1 MLDISLHP
9 SGRLALATAGGA
21 MPLDA
26 PAPLRA
32 IGQAFADDWRAGL
45 FTLAAQGAGLTD
57 LPLSARYW
65 RDFGADYLAR
75 LCHRPVTDA
84 GAPAL
89 PIPDTAVLASW
100 VDKAPPLAG
109 GEYLGPASLAVIWQH
124 LDAWT
129 REAATAAGGFPAFLA
144 ERAPAWH
151 RVGRVTFHLAENK
164 AGAELPFAFLA
175 TCTTG
180 LGAAGRDRHV
190 PLRQALETHAGH
202 ADRGALVKL
211 LTPVRDAAEQLPW
224 VRELVDSGE
233 IYRPAAWTAEQ
244 AHRLLGSLAELEAA
258 GLIVRIPDWWHE
270 RPRPTVRATI
280 DSAGRGLLSAEALLE
295 LQVDVV
301 LGGERLSPAELAALR
316 RAGDGLVLLK
326 GRWVE
331 VDQQRLQ
338 AVLDHWDGVSDAA
351 EQGLSFHE
359 AMRLL
364 AGATPDL
371 RGAAEDRRDWS
382 EVIAGKKLR
391 ELLARLRDPSH
402 ERGPQLPAQLAAT
415 LRPYQREGVA
425 WLHLLT
431 GLGLGACLAD
441 DMGLGKTLQVLSL
454 LAATPRR
461 QGEPPALLVVPA
473 SLLGNWRAEA
483 ARFTPELELLFLHP
497 SEAPR
502 ERLDQVAADPE
513 AELVPYDLVVTTYGM
528 AHRQA
533 WLAQQKW
540 RLVILDEAQAIKNPH
555 TKQSRAVRALRGGAR
570 VVLTGT
576 PVENSLGDLWA
587 LFDFLNPGLLGSARV
602 FKDFVKGLEEA
613 GNFEPLRRLA
623 GPYILR
629 RLKTDRRVIADLPDK
644 TEVVRWC
651 TLGREQLKLYQ
662 GVVDELAR
670 GLQRTE
676 VGIERRGLVLQ
687 VLLRLKQ
694 VCNHPSQLTGDG
706 AWEPRTSGKFAQLG
720 EIAAE
725 LAARQEKA
733 LVFTQYREII
743 PALEDH
749 LARIFGRP
757 GLTLHGGTAVRR
769 RQDLVARF
777 QEPDGP
783 PFFVISLKAG
793 GTGLNLTEACHVIHF
808 DRWWNPA
815 VEDQATDRAFR
826 IGQMRNVLVHKFVT
840 RGTVEEKI
848 DALIRSKQELA
859 AAVLAGDGVRLTELP
874 DDELLELVRLDVTRA
889 AS

>member
-1 MLDISLHP
+1 GLDGLSL
-9 SGRLALATAGGA
+9 A
-21 MPLDA
+21 
-26 PAPLRA
+26 
-32 IGQAFADDWRAGL
+32 
-45 FTLAAQGAGLTD
+45 
-57 LPLSARYW
+57 ARYW
-65 RDFGADYLAR
+65 RDFGGDYLAR
-75 LCHRPVTDA
+75 LCHQPAPDG
-84 GAPAL
+84 GAPEL
-89 PIPDTAVLASW
+89 PAAAPGFLAGW
-100 VDKAPPLAG
+100 VDRAPPLTG
-109 GEYLGPASLAVIWQH
+109 GEYLGPERLAAIRQD
-124 LDAWT
+124 LDSWL
-129 REAATAAGGFPAFLA
+129 REAVAAAGGFETFLA
-144 ERAPAWH
+144 EQAPAWH

-164 AGAELPFAFLA
+164 TGAVHPFAFLA
-175 TCTTG
+175 TYTTG

-190 PLRQALETHAGH
+190 PLRQALESYA
-202 ADRGALVKL
+202 AQDDRGALVKL
-211 LTPVRDAAEQLPW
+211 LTPVRAAAELLPW
-224 VRELVDSGE
+224 VRELVDSGG
-233 IYRPAAWTAEQ
+233 IYRPAAWTADQ
-244 AHRLLGSLAELEAA
+244 AHRLLGSLPELEQA

-270 RPRPTVRATI
+270 RPRAAVRVTVDR
-280 DSAGRGLLSAEALLE
+280 AGRGLLTAESLME
-295 LQVDVV
+295 LKVDVV
-301 LGGERLSPAELAALR
+301 LGGERLDAAELAALR

-338 AVLDHWDGVSDAA
+338 EALAHWEGIGEAA
-351 EQGLSFHE
+351 GGELSFQE

-364 AGATPDL
+364 AGAAPDL
-371 RGAAEDRRDWS
+371 RGDADQTRRAWS
-382 EVIAGKKLR
+382 EVVAGKGLR
-391 ELLARLRDPSH
+391 ELLARLRDPSG
-402 ERGPQLPAQLAAT
+402 EGGPHLPEHLAAT
-415 LRPYQREGVA
+415 LRPYQRDGVA

-454 LAATPRR
+454 LAASPRR
-461 QGEPPALLVVPA
+461 RDEPPALLVVPA

-483 ARFTPELELLFLHP
+483 ARFTPDLQLLFLHP
-497 SEAPR
+497 SETPR
-502 ERLDQVAADPE
+502 ERLDAVAAAPQ
-513 AELVPYDLVVTTYGM
+513 AELAGYDLVVTTYGM

-533 WLAQQKW
+533 WLAQQNW
-540 RLVILDEAQAIKNPH
+540 RLAILDEAQAVKNPH
-555 TKQSRAVRALRGGAR
+555 TKQSRAVRSLRAGAR

-587 LFDFLNPGLLGSARV
+587 LFDFLNPGLLGSSRV
-602 FKDFVKGLEEA
+602 FRDFVKGLEA
-613 GNFEPLRRLA
+613 DGSFEPLRRLA

-629 RLKTDRRVIADLPDK
+629 RLKTDPRVIADLPEK
-644 TEVVRWC
+644 TEVVSWC
-651 TLGREQLKLYQ
+651 TLGREQVKLYQ
-662 GVVDELAR
+662 GVVDNLAR
-670 GLQRTE
+670 GLASTE
-676 VGIERRGLVLQ
+676 AGIERRGLVLQ
-687 VLLRLKQ
+687 ALLRLKQ

-706 AWEPRTSGKFAQLG
+706 AWDARSSGKFARLG

-749 LARIFGRP
+749 LARIYGRP

-769 RQDLVARF
+769 RQDLVVHF
-777 QEPDGP
+777 QQPDGP

-826 IGQMRNVLVHKFVT
+826 IGQVRNVLVHKFVT

-859 AAVLAGDGVRLTELP
+859 AEVLGGDGVRLTELP